1 MMQVQ
6 PIRAGDIVILHPGRT
21 VAVRA
26 RHEDA
31 VQRGDEH
38 RALHREL
45 EGAILQQIAKDIGDA
60 EPFPYFAKQQRPAD
74 ALGRSRQRAIGVFV
88 ERVDEQHL
96 IGELGARSEQG
107 GQRSRSVKLIGA
119 AKSGDHGLAHG
130 AVDALVFDD
139 PHIGAFAGLFEAEE
153 HGPSQQDTMEFDS

>member
-1 MMQVQ
+1 MNSRG
-6 PIRAGDIVILHPGRT
+6 PS
-21 VAVRA
+21 

-38 RALHREL
+38 RPLHREL
-45 EGAILQQIAKDIGDA
+45 ESAIPQQIAKHIGDP
-60 EPFPYFAKQQRPAD
+60 EPFPYFAKQQRSAD
-74 ALGRSRQRAIGVFV
+74 ALGRSRQCAIGVFV

-107 GQRSRSVKLIGA
+107 GQCSRSAKLIGA
-119 AKSGDHGLAHG
+119 AKRGDDRLAHG

-139 PHIGAFAGLFEAEE
+139 LHIGAFAGLFEAEE
-153 HGPSQQDTMEFDS
+153 HGPSQQSTTESDSLPLNKSK